1 MLRENTWQLRSFFS
15 LHENCMQGQR
25 FHQNEP
31 HASNSFEFVNS
42 FFMATRWRIASMR
55 RFSLSNK
62 SSGNPSLMKQPKIY
76 EAQKLHTKAKSA
88 HLMQMKC
95 PPKCSCIQRNQK
107 HAHQMNL
114 SHSSKTSYFINGV
127 RANGVAYWMQSSCG
141 IFWNVKNLL
150 YIFLQSHTH
159 TLWSSL
165 FCVFC
170 HCSAL
175 WKLCLDYI
183 MSGVHCV

>member
-1 MLRENTWQLRSFFS
+1 MFHIIKAQSEWNAAWKYMTIAFFFFS
-15 LHENCMQGQR
+15 SWKLHVAKDNDFTKMSLD
-25 FHQNEP
+25 
-31 HASNSFEFVNS
+31 AFEFVNS

-88 HLMQMKC
+88 HLMQIKC

-141 IFWNVKNLL
+141 TFWNVKNLL

-159 TLWSSL
+159 TLW
-165 FCVFC
+165 
-170 HCSAL
+170 
-175 WKLCLDYI
+175 
-183 MSGVHCV
+183 